1 VVSVVSTGQPNV
13 DFYTLIAPR
22 ALSAPMPQFQV
33 LSESDPLREG
43 HVRIEGVG
51 TNFNEADEL
60 TWRSDTDP
68 MWRRIS
74 S

>member
-22 ALSAPMPQFQV
+22 DLSAPMPQFQV
-33 LSESDPLREG
+33 LSESDPLHEG

-51 TNFNEADEL
+51 TNFSEVDEL
-60 TWRSDTDP
+60 SWQANKEP
-68 MWRRIS
+68 EWRRIS